1 MHVAVAEDALQ
12 EVAPGKPISTV
23 CSSMAANGHAQHVAN
38 PELIIPGFVSSNKSM
53 SIFRD
58 IRLVVEASG
67 LDIVMRG
74 DFTQQCCIN
83 IKAFVAELRQTAG
96 PLPFNRFAELVSSVK
111 IQRWWRSFRG

>member
-1 MHVAVAEDALQ
+1 MYVAVAEDALQ
-12 EVAPGKPISTV
+12 EVAPGKSISTV

-67 LDIVMRG
+67 LDIVM
-74 DFTQQCCIN
+74 
-83 IKAFVAELRQTAG
+83 
-96 PLPFNRFAELVSSVK
+96 
-111 IQRWWRSFRG
+111 